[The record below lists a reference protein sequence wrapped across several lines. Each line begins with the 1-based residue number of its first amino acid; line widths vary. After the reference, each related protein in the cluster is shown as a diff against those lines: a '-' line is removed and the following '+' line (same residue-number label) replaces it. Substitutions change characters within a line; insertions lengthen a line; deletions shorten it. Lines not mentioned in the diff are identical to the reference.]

1 MEEQEIKNEDRNFKE
16 NKQGGIDCERFIP
29 SINDYAPYTMTA
41 DEAANVPKSKIE
53 MLSKAAKADFE
64 KQRTRDETN
73 QNALSYLASTDWFVA
88 RLTETGKPIP
98 ADVIEQRAKAREAV
112 EHV

>member
-1 MEEQEIKNEDRNFKE
+1 MKTYKQTNLTEITWQEIDGDSVTTSTFLIDSDEH
-16 NKQGGIDCERFIP
+16 KQLLAEG
-29 SINDYAPYTMTA
+29 
-41 DEAANVPKSKIE
+41 VKIK
-53 MLSKAAKADFE
+53 MLSKAAKVDIE

-112 EHV
+112 ERV